1 MTGGCAPA
9 TTIGA
14 LLCEGGEVLRAAGV
28 EEARRESR
36 LLLALALG
44 RDAAGLLAAAR
55 DPVAEPRT
63 PHASAPSLRRRA
75 AREPF
80 AHIAGRRGFWTLEL
94 AVSPAVLVP
103 RPETETLV
111 EAALALRPDRAAVR
125 RIVDLGTGSG
135 ALLLAALAEYPEAIG
150 LGVDRS
156 AAALDIA
163 RRNAAAAGLAA
174 RALFA
179 ARRLVVCARP
189 RLGRSPPLQP
199 ALCPDRGDRLAS
211 RLRCATTSLAPLSM
225 EGRRG
230 FPPIAPCCPT
240 FRGCSR
246 QGGVAIVEVG
256 IGQADAVAALGVAAG
271 LALLEMR
278 QDLGG
283 IPRAIAFGNA
293 EKGVGVGALSD

>member
-1 MTGGCAPA
+1 MTGGCATA

-55 DPVAEPRT
+55 DPVAAADAARFR
-63 PHASAPSLRRRA
+63 ALLRRRA

-111 EAALALRPDRAAVR
+111 EAALAVRPDRHAVR

-163 RRNAAAAGLAA
+163 RHNAAAAGLAVRA
-174 RALFA
+174 RFVLGDWSSALA
-179 ARRLVVCARP
+179 PSSVDLLLCN
-189 RLGRSPPLQP
+189 PPYLP
-199 ALCPDRGDRLAS
+199 TAEIA
-211 RLRCATTSLAPLSM
+211 SLAPEVRDHEPRAALDGGPDGLSAY
-225 EGRRG
+225 RALLPDLPRVL
-230 FPPIAPCCPT
+230 AP
-240 FRGCSR
+240 R
-246 QGGVAIVEVG
+246 GVAIVEVG
-256 IGQADAVAALGVAAG
+256 IGQADTIAALGVAAG
-271 LALLEMR
+271 LGLLEMR

-293 EKGVGVGALSD
+293 EKGVGDGALSD